1 MWVRWTGCPRVYGE
15 SNAAAPAGSAENF
28 SHFCVRVAR
37 EAKGEPREIR
47 NELLISLWIDLVGH
61 DVQSSANLPFEMLDP
76 FLREISH
83 VACASERLTEIDQAG
98 GFPASNRQQVIGA
111 DIGLDSAN
119 HQSTAAVFRRGELTL
134 PGIFMRKISLTV
146 GAIALL
152 AGCGVSTQQEVQM
165 GQEEAQQVN
174 AQLPM
179 VQDAVIQ
186 NYVNALGQRI
196 ARTTSRADLNWQFQV
211 VNSDVVNAFALPGG
225 FVYVNRGVLERA
237 SNMSEVA
244 GVIGHEIEHVVR
256 RHSVKQMEQAQGA
269 NVGLGIACALT
280 GICNSGLAQAA
291 INIGGTAVFAKFSRS
306 DEIQADE
313 GGFNN
318 VMRAG
323 ISPRGMYTFFQ
334 KLLAEEQNSGSGG
347 SAAAWFS
354 DHPGTQDRI
363 ADIQRMLSQVPAS
376 QLNAL
381 QTNDSGFAT
390 MKARLARLG
399 PAPKAQGQ

>member
-1 MWVRWTGCPRVYGE
+1 V
-15 SNAAAPAGSAENF
+15 
-28 SHFCVRVAR
+28 
-37 EAKGEPREIR
+37 
-47 NELLISLWIDLVGH
+47 
-61 DVQSSANLPFEMLDP
+61 
-76 FLREISH
+76 FLTA
-83 VACASERLTEIDQAG
+83 V
-98 GFPASNRQQVIGA
+98 
-111 DIGLDSAN
+111 GLDSAN
-119 HQSTAAVFRRGELTL
+119 HQLRPLEIGGGRTDLT
-134 PGIFMRKISLTV
+134 GDHMRKISLTI

-179 VQDAVIQ
+179 VQDAVI
-186 NYVNALGQRI
+186 NSYVNSLGNRI
-196 ARTTSRADLNWQFQV
+196 AKLTSRSDLQWQFQV

-244 GVIGHEIEHVVR
+244 GVMAHEIEHVVR

-269 NVGLGIACALT
+269 NVGVGILCALT
-280 GICNSGLAQAA
+280 GVCQSGVAQAA
-291 INIGGTAVFAKFSRS
+291 IQVGGTAVFAKFSRA
-306 DEIQADE
+306 DEVQADE

-334 KLLAEEQNSGSGG
+334 KLLAEEQQSGG
-347 SAAAWFS
+347 GNAAAWFS
-354 DHPGTQDRI
+354 DHPGTEDRI
-363 ADIQRMLSQVPAS
+363 ADIQRMLNQVPAS

-399 PAPKAQGQ
+399 PAPKVAGQ